1 MGEGFCQTSL
11 YHGREIGERQLQV
24 LPHGTEVVI
33 QDPGVGGK
41 AGRWTKSGMVV
52 ECLPHDS
59 YLVQMHGSRTL
70 TRRNRIHLRK
80 ILPMV
85 PDKYIIP
92 VDHPSAAKA
101 PEEIKT
107 EVTE

>member
-1 MGEGFCQTSL
+1 M
-11 YHGREIGERQLQV
+11 
-24 LPHGTEVVI
+24 
-33 QDPGVGGK
+33 GVGWK
-41 AGRWTKSGMVV
+41 AGRWTKSGTVV

-59 YLVQMHGSRTL
+59 YLVRVHRSRAL

-92 VDHPSAAKA
+92 VDHPSAAEA
-101 PEEIKT
+101 PEETKT
-107 EVTE
+107 VVTERFVKVQPPRQWAKLYP